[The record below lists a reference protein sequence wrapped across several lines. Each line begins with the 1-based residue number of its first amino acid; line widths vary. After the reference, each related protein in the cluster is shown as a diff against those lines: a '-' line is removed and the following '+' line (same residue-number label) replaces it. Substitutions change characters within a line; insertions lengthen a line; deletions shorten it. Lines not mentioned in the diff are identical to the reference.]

1 MRAGLP
7 ELQTKAQ
14 AREAH
19 IRDLPQI
26 NQVISAAVMTWDL
39 PERVKRL
46 ALSSYHYHT
55 VDFAHFGMRVIEQAG
70 ALVGVAAWEPA
81 DPRDLPE
88 DAPAQA
94 KGLLLHGIYVDPA
107 AHRQGHGR
115 MLVEHALEAAAAEAM
130 VGVLVKAQSDAVP
143 FFQALGWQRLP
154 VRDRVRDY
162 EHRYWQAL

>member
-1 MRAGLP
+1 MKSSQLRDAQRA
-7 ELQTKAQ
+7 
-14 AREAH
+14 
-19 IRDLPQI
+19 DLPQI

-46 ALSSYHYHT
+46 ALSSYHYHA

-70 ALVGVAAWEPA
+70 TLVGIAAWEPA

-88 DAPAQA
+88 DAPAEA

-107 AHRQGHGR
+107 AQRQGIGR
-115 MLVEHALEAAAAEAM
+115 ALVAEALHAAQAQG
-130 VGVLVKAQSDAVP
+130 VAGVLVKAQSDAVP
-143 FFQALGWQRLP
+143 FFQALGWQHLP